1 MRRVLVVAVALALSG
16 LFLAGCAVSNTDQLT
31 ATTWYLVSGTEKN
44 PAWQW
49 TVPTDAQ
56 DRYTIRFEK
65 EGTFS
70 SRADCNQLA
79 GSWTASGSDRITI
92 TSGPMTMA
100 FCGKPSFDV
109 LYAGLLGQV
118 RIWNVASTGMTMT
131 LADGGRLDYTSV
143 APPGAEPTTEP
154 SAAPTTPAPT
164 VTATVTGTPSP
175 STTTTRPS
183 PGPTTTVTA
192 TATATTTATVT
203 ATPTPGPGL
212 TIRTWQL
219 TAFALKVPVFAGSV
233 PQDQQSNYT
242 IQFHA
247 DGTFTARADCNTL
260 NGTYSPADPSGSTG
274 SLSLV
279 PGPATI
285 KGCGEGSYGDLYIT
299 GIANTAS
306 FTIEGERLVLTL
318 ADSGTLTYQ

>member
-65 EGTFS
+65 DGTFS

-109 LYAGLLGQV
+109 LYAGLL
-118 RIWNVASTGMTMT
+118 
-131 LADGGRLDYTSV
+131 V
-143 APPGAEPTTEP
+143 AP
-154 SAAPTTPAPT
+154 
-164 VTATVTGTPSP
+164 
-175 STTTTRPS
+175 
-183 PGPTTTVTA
+183 
-192 TATATTTATVT
+192 
-203 ATPTPGPGL
+203 
-212 TIRTWQL
+212 
-219 TAFALKVPVFAGSV
+219 
-233 PQDQQSNYT
+233 
-242 IQFHA
+242 
-247 DGTFTARADCNTL
+247 DGT
-260 NGTYSPADPSGSTG
+260 S
-274 SLSLV
+274 
-279 PGPATI
+279 I
-285 KGCGEGSYGDLYIT
+285 
-299 GIANTAS
+299 
-306 FTIEGERLVLTL
+306 VLTL
-318 ADSGTLTYQ
+318 PEWQFLGLLAASAGRPVTRDSLVAGLGGDEQGMDAHRLDMLVYRLRRKCAESTSTPLPLRAVRGIGYVLTW